1 LQYLGEK
8 KKRQS
13 FSTKLVYPKKNVI
26 DVTEKSIVKSTIS
39 VKELPM
45 LAAEPAP
52 LGLIGLAVAA
62 LVLGST
68 DLGLTSHAAK
78 SLMIPWVLFFG
89 ATAQLIAGTMEFKRN
104 NIFGATVF
112 TTYSMTMYAIALTL
126 FITIFTDVE
135 FDIAHYGFGLI
146 AILAFSLIATVA
158 SLMTNKMLFSI
169 LIFVDLAVIALILH
183 YLFGTTAFPAGVF
196 LLLTSISSFYTA
208 MAIFLNN
215 MAGKTIL
222 PLGKA
227 IWNPS

>member
-1 LQYLGEK
+1 MIYMAEK
-8 KKRQS
+8 
-13 FSTKLVYPKKNVI
+13 N
-26 DVTEKSIVKSTIS
+26 IVKSEITVI
-39 VKELPM
+39 ELPM
-45 LAAEPAP
+45 LAAESAP
-52 LGLIGLAVAA
+52 LGLIGLAVAT
-62 LVLGST
+62 LVLAST
-68 DLGLTSHAAK
+68 DLGLASHTAK

-126 FITIFTDVE
+126 FITIFTGVE
-135 FDIAHYGFGLI
+135 FDLAHYGFGLI

-158 SLMTNKMLFSI
+158 SLMTNKMLFII

-183 YLFGTTAFPAGVF
+183 YLCGATAFLGGVF
-196 LLLTSISSFYTA
+196 LLCTSISSFYTA
-208 MAIFLNN
+208 MAILLNN

-227 IWNPS
+227 IWSPS

>member
-1 LQYLGEK
+1 MIYMAEK
-8 KKRQS
+8 
-13 FSTKLVYPKKNVI
+13 N
-26 DVTEKSIVKSTIS
+26 IVKSETT

-62 LVLGST
+62 LVLAST
-68 DLGLTSHAAK
+68 DLGLTSHTAK

-89 ATAQLIAGTMEFKRN
+89 ATTQLIAGTMEFKRN

-126 FITIFTDVE
+126 FITIFTGVE

-146 AILAFSLIATVA
+146 AILAFSLIATLA
-158 SLMTNKMLFSI
+158 SLMTNKMLFII
-169 LIFVDLAVIALILH
+169 LIFVDLAVVTLILH
-183 YLFGTTAFPAGVF
+183 YLCGTTAFLGGIF
-196 LLLTSISSFYTA
+196 LLCTSISSFYAA
-208 MAIFLNN
+208 MAILLNN

-222 PLGKA
+222 PLGKS
-227 IWNPS
+227 IWSPS

>member
-1 LQYLGEK
+1 
-8 KKRQS
+8 
-13 FSTKLVYPKKNVI
+13 VVA
-26 DVTEKSIVKSTIS
+26 VTEKNIVRSEIT
-39 VKELPM
+39 VKQLPM
-45 LAAEPAP
+45 LAADSAP

-68 DLGLTSHAAK
+68 DLGFTSHTAK

-89 ATAQLIAGTMEFKRN
+89 ATAQLIAGTMEFKRS

-158 SLMTNKMLFSI
+158 SLMTNKMLFTI

-183 YLFGTTAFPAGVF
+183 YLCGTAAFPAGIF
-196 LLLTSISSFYTA
+196 LLGTSISSFYTA
-208 MAIFLNN
+208 MAILLNN

-227 IWNPS
+227 IWSP